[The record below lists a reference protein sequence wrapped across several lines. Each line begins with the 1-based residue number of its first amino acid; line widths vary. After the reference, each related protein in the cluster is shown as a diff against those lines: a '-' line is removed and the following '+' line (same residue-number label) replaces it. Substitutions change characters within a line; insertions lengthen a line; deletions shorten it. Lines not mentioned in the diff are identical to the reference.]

1 MPENGQME
9 EGSETHVCRKAR
21 AARLIILASKDDCVV
36 RRLHGD
42 VRDTTTPR
50 AAQMLS

>member
-9 EGSETHVCRKAR
+9 EGSETHVCREAR
-21 AARLIILASKDDCVV
+21 AARLKPPASKDDYVV
-36 RRLHGD
+36 HRLQGD
-42 VRDTTTPR
+42 VRDTTTPS